1 MEPLVTIV
9 IPTYNRVSLVGRAIA
24 SARSQRYLPL
34 HIVVVDDGSTDATP
48 ALLASM
54 RPEPSLTVV
63 RHDMNRGASAAKN
76 TGLDNMPAETA
87 FFGILDSDDE
97 LRPGAVR
104 ALVAAF
110 DAAGA
115 PFSQVFGWCE
125 DPVSGERTGSAP
137 VTAGTISYVD
147 SLCGRF
153 AGEFWQL
160 ARADLL
166 DGQRFDERAL
176 GGEGWLWTR
185 LLRKAPAYL
194 ISDTVRQYDRSGPDR
209 ISIPAYDRRSAIGT
223 MWSYRTFLDG
233 LGKDIADACP
243 HRYGLLLAEA
253 AKWGALAG
261 DRRYAAR
268 AALAAIRYAPS
279 RRSLGVA
286 LAPLLPSALLARLAV
301 RRSRGRLE

>member
-1 MEPLVTIV
+1 MT
-9 IPTYNRVSLVGRAIA
+9 RIA
-24 SARSQRYLPL
+24 
-34 HIVVVDDGSTDATP
+34 GP
-48 ALLASM
+48 A
-54 RPEPSLTVV
+54 PP
-63 RHDMNRGASAAKN
+63 D
-76 TGLDNMPAETA
+76 TGLDHMPAETA

-97 LRPGAVR
+97 LRRGAAR

-115 PFSQVFGWCE
+115 PFSQAFGWCE

-137 VTAGTISYVD
+137 VTTGTISYVD

-194 ISDTVRQYDRSGPDR
+194 ISDDSCARFDRADSIGSP
-209 ISIPAYDRRSAIGT
+209 IPAYDRRSAH
-223 MWSYRTFLDG
+223 RHDVVV
-233 LGKDIADACP
+233 P
-243 HRYGLLLAEA
+243 HVPRRSRQGHCGRLFAPLRPASGGGCKVGSA
-253 AKWGALAG
+253 GG

-279 RRSLGVA
+279 RRSLSVA
-286 LAPLLPSALLARLAV
+286 LAPLLPSDLLARLAV
-301 RRSRGRLE
+301 RRSRERLE